1 MKTLSPSLFLLALLW
16 FVIPASALAVD
27 DLDSRYVTLEPV
39 VVNMESSE
47 RARYLQAKIQLEAG
61 QMEDAREIR
70 GHIPAVRDRLIRIL
84 GGRAPD
90 SLRGSAAREE
100 LRQEALEE
108 LNDLLEELT
117 GAPRIEALYF
127 SDFIRQ

>member
-1 MKTLSPSLFLLALLW
+1 MKTPSPSLFLLLLLW
-16 FVIPASALAVD
+16 WVIPGSVLAVD

-39 VVNMESSE
+39 VVNMESSD
-47 RARYLQAKIQLEAG
+47 RARYLQAKIQLEAAE
-61 QMEDAREIR
+61 MDDARQIR
-70 GHIPAVRDRLIRIL
+70 EHIPAVRDRLIQVM

-90 SLRGSAAREE
+90 NLRGSAARED

-108 LNDLLEELT
+108 LNELLEELT